1 MCQVKLIGAYAKEAD
16 FEKELNEFISKFD
29 YSNLDIKYQMSMNE
43 GEVLYSALIIIKD
56 CRWLEKTQTSLTE
69 KVLSQNTEPV
79 LNLGIIYLFS
89 SELITIRN
97 NWEELKSLSKNIMQ
111 KLLGLIYIIMG
122 GFDMIYFIHLVILI
136 IYSAILHQYYLI
148 IIKGFDTSSWS
159 IILLQSI
166 GIVFTSSILL
176 FILLCFSV
184 MVHIGYEFKNE

>member
-1 MCQVKLIGAYAKEAD
+1 
-16 FEKELNEFISKFD
+16 
-29 YSNLDIKYQMSMNE
+29 
-43 GEVLYSALIIIKD
+43 
-56 CRWLEKTQTSLTE
+56 
-69 KVLSQNTEPV
+69 
-79 LNLGIIYLFS
+79 
-89 SELITIRN
+89 
-97 NWEELKSLSKNIMQ
+97 MQ

>member
-43 GEVLYSALIIIKD
+43 GEVLYSALIIIRD

-79 LNLGIIYLFS
+79 LNLGINYLS
-89 SELITIRN
+89 WLELITIRN

-111 KLLGLIYIIMG
+111 KLLGLIYIIMRR
-122 GFDMIYFIHLVILI
+122 YKW
-136 IYSAILHQYYLI
+136 YNY
-148 IIKGFDTSSWS
+148 
-159 IILLQSI
+159 
-166 GIVFTSSILL
+166 
-176 FILLCFSV
+176 
-184 MVHIGYEFKNE
+184 